1 MDKEEIIAELEE
13 DLGKK
18 IVEFFEGKVFRFK
31 TEDGTKYEGCE
42 DEAVAERI
50 ARARLEVY
58 PESVLGLEGVAL
70 TYFDTDSFVNDCIN
84 GDGWQHTLCRYD
96 GCNKETKNGVV
107 YWRA

>member
-13 DLGKK
+13 DLGEK
-18 IVEFFEGKVFRFK
+18 IEEFMEGEVFSFK
-31 TEDGTKYEGCE
+31 TEDGTRYEGCE

-50 ARARLEVY
+50 AREILEEY
-58 PESVLGLEGVAL
+58 PEDVLGLEGTAL
-70 TYFDTDSFVNDCIN
+70 LYFDTDRFVDDCIS

-96 GCNKETKNGVV
+96 GCNKETKNDVV